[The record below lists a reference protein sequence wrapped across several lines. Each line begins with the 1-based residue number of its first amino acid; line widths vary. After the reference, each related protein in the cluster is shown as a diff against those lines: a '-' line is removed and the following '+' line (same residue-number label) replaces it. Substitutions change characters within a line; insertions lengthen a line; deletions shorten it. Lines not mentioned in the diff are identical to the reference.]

1 MKTSIKMEVNY
12 MKKIVIFGSGCHA
25 KVVFS
30 EIIKLKKYNII
41 GFVDNF
47 VPKKKLFFFR
57 FILHLLR
64 NFRFYCINL

>member
-1 MKTSIKMEVNY
+1 

-30 EIIKLKKYNII
+30 EIIKLKKYKFI

-47 VPKKKLFFFR
+47 APKKKN
-57 FILHLLR
+57 
-64 NFRFYCINL
+64 NFKIQK

>member
-1 MKTSIKMEVNY
+1 

-30 EIIKLKKYNII
+30 ELAKLKKYEVL

-47 VPKKKLFFFR
+47 FTKE
-57 FILHLLR
+57 
-64 NFRFYCINL
+64 